1 MVMVQLLLGLILV
14 VTGIFVYRKNK
25 NLVGGLLI
33 FIGGSLVV
41 LGVIAIL
48 SFHP

>member
-1 MVMVQLLLGLILV
+1 MVMVQVLLGLILL

-25 NLVGGLLI
+25 TLVGGLMI